1 MRFRARFDLFPDRP
15 QFPRPKFQALQV
27 GLVMH
32 RGLATVMLEYLQYM
46 EESDIGDS
54 EDHIVSSQP
63 MYDIQ
68 VQQHNVQV
76 HP

>member
-1 MRFRARFDLFPDRP
+1 MTACAQEINYPWFLPMRGQIEGND
-15 QFPRPKFQALQV
+15 V
-27 GLVMH
+27 LVMH

-54 EDHIVSSQP
+54 EDRIVSSQP